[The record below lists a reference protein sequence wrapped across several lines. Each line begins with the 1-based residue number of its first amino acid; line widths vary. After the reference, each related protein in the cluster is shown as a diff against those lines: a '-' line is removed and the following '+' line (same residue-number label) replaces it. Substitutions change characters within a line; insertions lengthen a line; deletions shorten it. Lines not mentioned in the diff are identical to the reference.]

1 MSVCKTSLSLT
12 VHLGLEA
19 ILINYRPTHDIAV
32 AMFDIHTLL
41 IVL

>member
-1 MSVCKTSLSLT
+1 MSVCQTSLSLT

-19 ILINYRPTHDIAV
+19 TLINYTSDIAL
-32 AMFDIHTLL
+32 AMFELHTLL